1 VERHGTGISRGTS
14 SDVPAGARAAR
25 PRRTV
30 LRRQQVTG
38 FDAKSYTEM
47 HDGEPKVGAPSK
59 VLLTRMVEVS
69 RRFSDHRGDPVVFAE
84 IRESRMRRNAVPLA
98 LTATASP
105 LDEPLA
111 SPALTSEFIAQ
122 IDPAPI
128 AMP

>member
-1 VERHGTGISRGTS
+1 
-14 SDVPAGARAAR
+14 
-25 PRRTV
+25 
-30 LRRQQVTG
+30 
-38 FDAKSYTEM
+38 
-47 HDGEPKVGAPSK
+47 
-59 VLLTRMVEVS
+59 
-69 RRFSDHRGDPVVFAE
+69 
-84 IRESRMRRNAVPLA
+84 